1 MKKISL
7 GLFVLLLIT
16 ISVNAQDISEKLA
29 KVPKALQEKV
39 GQEEPGWIHSSITPI
54 EGSKNVI
61 IEQWESSGVAIRVRV
76 TEYDAQRDAV
86 LALKEFKSQLKTQ
99 EDAAAARGKADF
111 HLVREDLSELGD
123 GGFTWDIRGSEAVAF
138 RKQNFLVFVNIARPE
153 GYNDVRLSK
162 EFARRV
168 VEALSEP

>member
-7 GLFVLLLIT
+7 GLFVLLLFT
-16 ISVNAQDISEKLA
+16 VSVNAQDVSEKLA
-29 KVPKALQEKV
+29 KVSKALQEKV
-39 GQEEPGWIHSSITPI
+39 REEEPSWIHSSITPI

-61 IEQWESSGVAIRVRV
+61 IEQWESSGVATRVSV

-86 LALKEFKSQLKTQ
+86 LALKEFKSHLRTQ
-99 EDAAAARGKADF
+99 EDAAAARGKPDF
-111 HLVREDLSELGD
+111 HLVREDLPELGD

-162 EFARRV
+162 EFARRAADV
-168 VEALSEP
+168 LLQP